1 LITPEQID
9 EWIREV
15 EERPSSAGIIIR
27 YIGMRLKDLT
37 GRNEE
42 LLAENIA
49 LRSGRKVEEY
59 EGRISNL
66 EYQVDLLKRQ
76 LSGISVEGSVV
87 VPALE
92 AVSLMAYNTKGQIIR
107 VDVGLDTFEHCKTI
121 ARLKNSSGLSDLI
134 PRLLVTG
141 EHDELLNVFDS
152 GRSEAIPVSAVSP
165 VEAAEMDGHPELD
178 WHDGYRIEAR
188 ANEGLV
194 TVLPIGRMALY
205 ECVVQTSRRGC
216 ARKIMRTSFEQH
228 LAKNYVGTG
237 VRALPDKS
245 FGLSFCGREDRLVL
259 VTREGWLVSLGVD
272 ALPYT
277 AEEVLKLSATD
288 YLVAG
293 FVVGKK
299 PSVVMVTQ
307 NGKAIHREAGWLEP
321 VESFK
326 SRGQAVFSPSRREA
340 GARVAGAAA
349 VDEGDWAL
357 ALFDDGR
364 IVAYQMSELL
374 ASGSLFGEKDGGEVL
389 DFFSFTMPA
398 KK

>member
-1 LITPEQID
+1 LITPEQI
-9 EWIREV
+9 EAWIREA
-15 EERPSSAGIIIR
+15 EERPSSASIIIR

-66 EYQVDLLKRQ
+66 EYQADLLKRQ
-76 LSGISVEGSVV
+76 LSGVSVEGSV
-87 VPALE
+87 AAS
-92 AVSLMAYNTKGQIIR
+92 AVETISVIAYNTIGQILRI
-107 VDVGLDTFEHCKTI
+107 DVGLEAFEHCKTI

-152 GRSEAIPVSAVSP
+152 GRSETLPVSAVTP
-165 VEAAEMDGHPELD
+165 VEPGDLD
-178 WHDGYRIEAR
+178 WHEGYRIEAR
-188 ANEGLV
+188 ANEGMV
-194 TVLPIGRMALY
+194 SVLPIGRMALY
-205 ECVVQTSRRGC
+205 ECVVQISRRGC
-216 ARKIMRTSFEQH
+216 ARKIMRASLEQH
-228 LAKNYVGTG
+228 LAKNYIGTG

-272 ALPYT
+272 ELPYT

-321 VESFK
+321 VETYK

-349 VDEGDWAL
+349 VDDGDWAL

-374 ASGSLFGEKDGGEVL
+374 ASGSMFGEKDAGEVL

-398 KK
+398 RK

>member
-9 EWIREV
+9 EWIHEA
-15 EERPSSAGIIIR
+15 EERPFSAGIIIR

-42 LLAENIA
+42 LLSENIA

-76 LSGISVEGSVV
+76 LSGISVEGQVAA
-87 VPALE
+87 PAAE
-92 AVSLMAYNTKGQIIR
+92 TISLIVYNTKGQVLR
-107 VDVGLDTFEHCKTI
+107 FDLSPDALEHCKTI
-121 ARLKNSSGLSDLI
+121 ARLKPSAGLGDVV

-141 EHDELLNVFDS
+141 EQDELLNVFDS
-152 GRSEAIPVSAVSP
+152 GRSETLPVSAVSS
-165 VEAAEMDGHPELD
+165 VEPDGME
-178 WHDGYRIEAR
+178 WHEGTRIEAR
-188 ANEGLV
+188 ANESLV
-194 TVLPIGRMALY
+194 TILPIGRMALY
-205 ECVVQTSRRGC
+205 ECVVQISRRGC
-216 ARKIMRTSFEQH
+216 ARKIMRSSFEQH

-245 FGLSFCGREDRLVL
+245 FGLSFSAREDRLVL
-259 VTREGWLVSLGVD
+259 VTREGWLASVGVD

-299 PSVVMVTQ
+299 PSIVMLTQ
-307 NGKAIHREAGWLEP
+307 NGKAIHREASWLEP

-326 SRGQAVFSPSRREA
+326 SRGQAVFSASRREA

-349 VDEGDWAL
+349 VDERDWAL
-357 ALFDDGR
+357 ALLEDGR
-364 IVAYQMSELL
+364 IVAYQVSELL
-374 ASGSLFGEKDGGEVL
+374 SSGSLFGEKDGGEVL
-389 DFFSFTMPA
+389 DFFSFSLPA
-398 KK
+398 RKKLE